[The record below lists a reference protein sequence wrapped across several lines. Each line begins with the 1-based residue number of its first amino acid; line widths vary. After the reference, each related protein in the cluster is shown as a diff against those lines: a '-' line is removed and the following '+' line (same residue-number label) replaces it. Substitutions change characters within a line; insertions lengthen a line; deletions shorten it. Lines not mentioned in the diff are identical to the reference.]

1 MSTIRAGSSGTGR
14 KDKKMQLEQQQD
26 ELEIDLKE
34 LFFELL
40 GHWKTLLLSTVL
52 VAAIVMVISKFI
64 LVPQYESTAS
74 LYVLSNSITS
84 IADIQI
90 GTSLTQDYLVVVNG
104 RPVLEQ
110 VIENLDLKENYASLG
125 SKITLNNPAN
135 SRILEI
141 TVRDKDPDHAKAI
154 ADEMANV
161 ASDYISIK
169 MDQSAPTIIQ
179 NGYADGK
186 PVSPSIIKNT
196 IIGALAGFLLA
207 AAIVIISYLLND
219 TIMTGEDVEKKL
231 GMNLLGSL
239 PEVAHEDD
247 GEKTEKQKKLQNKSK
262 KSVSSAM
269 KAKKEVPKKEAPKKG
284 A

>member
-1 MSTIRAGSSGTGR
+1 
-14 KDKKMQLEQQQD
+14 MQLEQQD

-40 GHWKTLLLSTVL
+40 GHWKTLLMSTAL
-52 VAAIVMVISKFI
+52 VAAIALVISKFI
-64 LVPQYESTAS
+64 LVPQYESTSA

-90 GTSLTQDYLVVVNG
+90 GTSLTQDYLVVVKG

-110 VIENLDLKENYASLG
+110 VIENLELKENYAALG
-125 SKITLNNPAN
+125 GKITLNNPPN

-141 TVRDKDPDHAKAI
+141 TVRDKDPEHAKEI
-154 ADEMANV
+154 ADELAEV

-186 PVSPSIIKNT
+186 SVSPNVMQNT
-196 IIGALAGFLLA
+196 VIGALAGFLLA
-207 AAIVIISYLLND
+207 AAVIVISYLLND
-219 TIMTGEDVEKKL
+219 TIMTGEDVERKL

-239 PEVAHEDD
+239 PEVIHEDD
-247 GEKTEKQKKLQNKSK
+247 GEKIQKKK
-262 KSVSSAM
+262 KM
-269 KAKKEVPKKEAPKKG
+269 KKNTNT
-284 A
+284 

>member
-207 AAIVIISYLLND
+207 AAVFIISYLLND

-269 KAKKEVPKKEAPKKG
+269 KAKKEAPKKG

>member
-1 MSTIRAGSSGTGR
+1 MNIIRAGSSGTGR

-269 KAKKEVPKKEAPKKG
+269 KAKKEAPKKEAPKKG

>member
-207 AAIVIISYLLND
+207 AAVVIISYLLND

-269 KAKKEVPKKEAPKKG
+269 KAKKEAPKKEAPKKG

>member
-1 MSTIRAGSSGTGR
+1 
-14 KDKKMQLEQQQD
+14 MQLEQQQD

-40 GHWKTLLLSTVL
+40 GHWKTLALSTVL
-52 VAAIVMVISKFI
+52 VAAIVMVVSKFI

-110 VIENLDLKENYASLG
+110 VIENLDLKENYISLG
-125 SKITLNNPAN
+125 SKITLNNPAD

-186 PVSPSIIKNT
+186 PVSPNIIKNT

-207 AAIVIISYLLND
+207 AAVVIITYLLND

-239 PEVAHEDD
+239 PEVAREDD
-247 GEKTEKQKKLQNKSK
+247 GEKPEKQKKGGAGSK
-262 KSVSSAM
+262 KSVSHAV
-269 KAKKEVPKKEAPKKG
+269 KAKKEAPKKG

>member
-1 MSTIRAGSSGTGR
+1 
-14 KDKKMQLEQQQD
+14 MQLEQQD

-40 GHWKTLLLSTVL
+40 GHWKTLLMSTVL
-52 VAAIVMVISKFI
+52 VAAIVLVISKFI
-64 LVPQYESTAS
+64 LVPQYESTSA

-90 GTSLTQDYLVVVNG
+90 GTSLTQDYLVVIKG

-110 VIENLDLKENYASLG
+110 VIENLKLKENYAALG
-125 SKITLNNPAN
+125 GKITLNNPPN

-141 TVRDKDPDHAKAI
+141 TVRDKDPEHAKEI
-154 ADEMANV
+154 ADELAGV

-179 NGYADGK
+179 NGYADGR
-186 PVSPSIIKNT
+186 PVSPNVMKNT
-196 IIGALAGFLLA
+196 VIGALAGFLLA
-207 AAIVIISYLLND
+207 AAVVVISYLLND
-219 TIMTGEDVEKKL
+219 TIMTGEDVERKL

-239 PEVAHEDD
+239 PEVIHEDD
-247 GEKTEKQKKLQNKSK
+247 GEKTQKKK
-262 KSVSSAM
+262 KM
-269 KAKKEVPKKEAPKKG
+269 KKNTNT
-284 A
+284 

>member
-1 MSTIRAGSSGTGR
+1 
-14 KDKKMQLEQQQD
+14 MQLEQQD

-40 GHWKTLLLSTVL
+40 GHWKTLLMSTVL
-52 VAAIVMVISKFI
+52 VAAIVLVISKFI
-64 LVPQYESTAS
+64 LVPQYESTSA

-90 GTSLTQDYLVVVNG
+90 GTSLTQDYLVVVKG

-110 VIENLDLKENYASLG
+110 VIENLKLKENYAALG
-125 SKITLNNPAN
+125 GKITLNNPPN

-141 TVRDKDPDHAKAI
+141 TVRDKDPEHAKEI
-154 ADEMANV
+154 ADELADV

-179 NGYADGK
+179 NGYADGR
-186 PVSPSIIKNT
+186 PVSPNVMKNT
-196 IIGALAGFLLA
+196 VIGALAGFLLA
-207 AAIVIISYLLND
+207 AAVVVISYLLND
-219 TIMTGEDVEKKL
+219 TIMTGEDVERKL

-239 PEVAHEDD
+239 PEVIHEDD
-247 GEKTEKQKKLQNKSK
+247 GEKTQKKK
-262 KSVSSAM
+262 KM
-269 KAKKEVPKKEAPKKG
+269 KKNTNT
-284 A
+284 

>member
-1 MSTIRAGSSGTGR
+1 
-14 KDKKMQLEQQQD
+14 MQLEQQD

-40 GHWKTLLLSTVL
+40 GHWKTLLMSTVL
-52 VAAIVMVISKFI
+52 VAAIVLVISKFI
-64 LVPQYESTAS
+64 LVPQYESTSA

-90 GTSLTQDYLVVVNG
+90 GTSLTQDYLVVVKG

-110 VIENLDLKENYASLG
+110 VIENLKLKENYAALG
-125 SKITLNNPAN
+125 GKITLNNPPN

-141 TVRDKDPDHAKAI
+141 TVRDKDPEHAKEI
-154 ADEMANV
+154 ADELADV

-179 NGYADGK
+179 NGYADGR
-186 PVSPSIIKNT
+186 PVSPNVMKNT
-196 IIGALAGFLLA
+196 VIGALAGFLLA
-207 AAIVIISYLLND
+207 AAVVVISYLLND
-219 TIMTGEDVEKKL
+219 TIMTGEDVERKL

-239 PEVAHEDD
+239 PEVLHEDD
-247 GEKTEKQKKLQNKSK
+247 GEKTQKKK
-262 KSVSSAM
+262 KM
-269 KAKKEVPKKEAPKKG
+269 KKNTNT
-284 A
+284 

>member
-1 MSTIRAGSSGTGR
+1 MNIIRAGSSGTGR

-207 AAIVIISYLLND
+207 AAVVIISYLLND

>member
-207 AAIVIISYLLND
+207 AAVVIISYLLND

>member
-1 MSTIRAGSSGTGR
+1 MNIIRAGSSGTGR

-207 AAIVIISYLLND
+207 AAVVIISYLLND

-269 KAKKEVPKKEAPKKG
+269 KAKKEAPKKG

>member
-269 KAKKEVPKKEAPKKG
+269 KAKKEAPKKG

>member
-1 MSTIRAGSSGTGR
+1 MNIIRAGSSGTGR

-104 RPVLEQ
+104 LPVLEQ

-207 AAIVIISYLLND
+207 AAVVIISYLLND

-269 KAKKEVPKKEAPKKG
+269 KAKKEAPKKEAPKKG